1 MLFRAEA
8 QDLMGLAAAGRG
20 KRTWTA
26 SNAGPLAGYHFVPA
40 FMGRQ
45 VDRRSRDRGCPGLH
59 HRRAG
64 YKDDRVAVQHEI
76 DGGIFRDVPLG

>member
-1 MLFRAEA
+1 MPAPSPVTTSSPPLW
-8 QDLMGLAAAGRG
+8 AA
-20 KRTWTA
+20 
-26 SNAGPLAGYHFVPA
+26 
-40 FMGRQ
+40 
-45 VDRRSRDRGCPGLH
+45 RSTEGHVTEGCPGLH